1 MNCINLDANSKA
13 TLLVSKEDDTAHVQG
28 NTRKNTVTAA
38 ADENLSSRL
47 NKFGRFCIASR
58 NTRSTSSVKDSS
70 SRQED
75 DVVIADADVSP
86 EEKEEEEEE
95 EEQEREKIFQRVSI
109 FEKNESL
116 LLFVVS
122 REEEE
127 KSKEE
132 KRTNINASAKVLL
145 HEVFEHLLRSRIVA
159 IVRSFVSFSSRNVLS
174 FSLHRQLAFN
184 VSNEISHRPSRIFF
198 SSSSFATRA
207 AAAQKT
213 RRCHHSSLCVCIYI
227 SARFFV

>member
-1 MNCINLDANSKA
+1 MNCINLDANSNA

-70 SRQED
+70 SMRED
-75 DVVIADADVSP
+75 DVVIANADVSP
-86 EEKEEEEEE
+86 EEEQEE

-116 LLFVVS
+116 LLLLLLLFVVS
-122 REEEE
+122 RACP
-127 KSKEE
+127 KKKKKKAKKKKTYQH
-132 KRTNINASAKVLL
+132 KRLGESASPRA
-145 HEVFEHLLRSRIVA
+145 LRA
-159 IVRSFVSFSSRNVLS
+159 SS
-174 FSLHRQLAFN
+174 SL
-184 VSNEISHRPSRIFF
+184 SHRRHRPFLCLLFLPERALVLAASP
-198 SSSSFATRA
+198 TR
-207 AAAQKT
+207 
-213 RRCHHSSLCVCIYI
+213 
-227 SARFFV
+227 F